1 MTSMKTKRYA
11 IAAPT
16 SMGLRIT
23 PENRMSVQNSNLFYM
38 QATSAESN
46 VLNVASSLGR
56 ECLILTK
63 FVKGSPMADF
73 IRRQLRARNIAFEG
87 AEVDQGGPWGYRHQ
101 FNIADSGFGLR
112 APRVWNDRAGEVGR
126 TLSIESSRVERIFG
140 RKRRHPASLRLI
152 AGP

>member
-63 FVKGSPMADF
+63 FVKESPMADF

-87 AEVDQGGPWGYRHQ
+87 AEVDQGGPWG
-101 FNIADSGFGLR
+101 
-112 APRVWNDRAGEVGR
+112 
-126 TLSIESSRVERIFG
+126 
-140 RKRRHPASLRLI
+140 
-152 AGP
+152 

>member
-73 IRRQLRARNIAFEG
+73 IRRQLRARNIAFEARKSIRAAPG
-87 AEVDQGGPWGYRHQ
+87 AIV
-101 FNIADSGFGLR
+101 IS
-112 APRVWNDRAGEVGR
+112 
-126 TLSIESSRVERIFG
+126 SISRI
-140 RKRRHPASLRLI
+140 PASVSGRPGSGMTEQ
-152 AGP
+152 AKWAAPFPSTSSMWSASSARKA